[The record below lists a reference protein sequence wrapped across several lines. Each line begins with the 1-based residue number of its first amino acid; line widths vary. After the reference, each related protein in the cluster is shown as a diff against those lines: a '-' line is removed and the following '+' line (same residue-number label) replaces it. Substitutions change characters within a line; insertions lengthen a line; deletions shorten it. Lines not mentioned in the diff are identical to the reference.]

1 MAVESNPGVG
11 SRAQVGP
18 ALGVGVPAARVR
30 PGFRQG
36 ALVVHPSGR
45 GILRVDPGAG
55 PGGAGDDRRHTG
67 PAFAVE
73 DRRARTP
80 VSGRHAHLDC
90 TAQLGADRGAGA
102 GLSTREADVGDSREA
117 VDLRPVILVPLADLH
132 HPGSLGE
139 VGPDATRSDGVKLR
153 REGTVEGVALEIVIP
168 MAVREGQPGAEGRDH
183 CQTHRGTEHDVPP
196 SHLMSERAIRVE
208 AIPTKT
214 LPQIMRKK
222 HINKRRFCQPSFMRL
237 SLGRAVL
244 FRFFNP
250 CVFSGKSSCGPGG
263 LKVEST
269 RKPIYVHQLPR
280 KKETWAHK

>member
-11 SRAQVGP
+11 SRAQGGP

-80 VSGRHAHLDC
+80 ISGRHTHLDC

-139 VGPDATRSDGVKLR
+139 VGARTAGSDGLKLR
-153 REGTVEGVALEIVIP
+153 RDGAIEDIALQVRVTVAI
-168 MAVREGQPGAEGRDH
+168 REGQPGAEGRDH

-214 LPQIMRKK
+214 LPQIMRGEC
-222 HINKRRFCQPSFMRL
+222 IQKRRFCQPSL
-237 SLGRAVL
+237 PCLLPSEEKL
-244 FRFFNP
+244 FQP
-250 CVFSGKSSCGPGG
+250 
-263 LKVEST
+263 
-269 RKPIYVHQLPR
+269 
-280 KKETWAHK
+280 